1 MALQM
6 EYFFANYTF
15 VHILTPLGYA
25 GPTLVRGPLGPN
37 GRPGPLKGSDMP
49 SALDEVLNKIIKSP
63 SKAEICTYVCILA
76 KPSFNAG

>member
-1 MALQM
+1 MHIAQEQWKVALQM

-25 GPTLVRGPLGPN
+25 GPTMVRGPLGPN

-49 SALDEVLNKIIKSP
+49 SALDEILNKIIKSP
-63 SKAEICTYVCILA
+63 KLKFALMCA
-76 KPSFNAG
+76 F